1 MTVAFALETPSP
13 RRDSHR
19 EYAIVELI
27 GHLGR
32 DPETR
37 YTPTGKTVCHFIVAV
52 NRRNASEPDWFQVN
66 AWGKLGEVWQQY
78 LSKGRLVFVSGRL
91 QTDRW
96 TDDKGETQYRTHVVA
111 TQMQMLDRK
120 PEEQEVSA
128 ESEAEEQTD

>member
-1 MTVAFALETPSP
+1 MPALN
-13 RRDSHR
+13 R
-19 EYAIVELI
+19 VELI

-37 YTPTGKTVCHFIVAV
+37 YTPTGKTVCHFTVAV
-52 NRRNASEPDWFQVN
+52 NRRNAQEPDWFQVN
-66 AWGKLGEVWQQY
+66 AWGKLGEVCQQY
-78 LSKGRLVFVSGRL
+78 LTKGRLVFVSGRL

-120 PEEQEVSA
+120 PEEQDVSA
-128 ESEAEEQTD
+128 ESGAEEQME